1 MCMYNVCQGCA
12 VDDGDVDDGD
22 GADNTVAFTVV
33 ALHSQLCGAPKSKTK
48 CHLNFPLATN
58 SQQT

>member
-1 MCMYNVCQGCA
+1 MCGCQGCV
-12 VDDGDVDDGD
+12 VDDGDGGDGD

-33 ALHSQLCGAPKSKTK
+33 ALHSQPCGAPKSKTK